1 MTDRDVD
8 TIREALDAAGADEQA
23 LAALASLVAERDRL
37 LRVEEAARG
46 VLNESTGR
54 RSATPLLAAVAALRA
69 ALRET

>member
-1 MTDRDVD
+1 MTDRDIEI
-8 TIREALDAAGADEQA
+8 IREALEAAGSDERA

-37 LRVEEAARG
+37 FRVEEAARG

-69 ALRET
+69 ALREA